1 MIEASDANSSTDN
14 DMKRLIVFLTAL
26 SVAGCA
32 TPSAPQTA
40 ATIERE
46 AAVAPTRNAQLADAV
61 SRELAHL
68 ARFDPD
74 AVDSVSPELRAL
86 ADAIMALNTPDE
98 TPAAPEAGAVMPADL
113 LPPPADMVDA
123 PSLRHAVHLASY
135 RGVET
140 AREGWGEL
148 VSAHGD
154 LLGSLDAR
162 LSEVEIAGQ
171 GRYLRLK
178 AGPFDTADEA
188 RTVCRALIATGEYCA
203 VVDFSGRRMAD
214 MASAAS
220 D

>member
-74 AVDSVSPELRAL
+74 AVDSVSPE
-86 ADAIMALNTPDE
+86 
-98 TPAAPEAGAVMPADL
+98 L